1 MKSNFFKYILIFPVL
16 FSLAAFSCSS
26 QGEEET
32 IIPFEVIH
40 GGTYSAI
47 SEAKQ
52 VVITNN
58 DDYQKLM
65 SEVYANLDQMPRI
78 PEVDFTK
85 NDVAAVFM
93 GARSNGG
100 YMINFD
106 KIVKRTNDVTCYIY
120 ETYPGKNCVTT
131 DAVTQPYEIV
141 KIPKMNKKIKFI
153 IKQRTKDCN

>member
-1 MKSNFFKYILIFPVL
+1 MLKYIFLIPVL

-32 IIPFEVIH
+32 VIPFEVIH
-40 GGTYSAI
+40 GGTYSAV
-47 SEAKQ
+47 SGAKQ
-52 VVITNN
+52 VVVSNN
-58 DDYQKLM
+58 EDYQKLM

-93 GARSNGG
+93 GTKSNGG
-100 YMINFD
+100 FMINFD
-106 KIVKRTNDVTCYIY
+106 KVIKRTNDVTCSVY
-120 ETYPGKNCVTT
+120 ETLPGKNCVTT
-131 DAVTQPYEIV
+131 DVVTQPYEII
-141 KIPKMNKKIKFI
+141 KIPKMNKKINFI